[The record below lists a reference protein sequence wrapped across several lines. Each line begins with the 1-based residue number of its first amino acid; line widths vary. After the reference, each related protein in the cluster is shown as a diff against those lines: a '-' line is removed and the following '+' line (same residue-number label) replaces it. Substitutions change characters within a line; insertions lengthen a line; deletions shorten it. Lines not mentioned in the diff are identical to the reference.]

1 MSKKNKQKK
10 KSLLDYL
17 NTDCFGSNDNEKAM
31 PWDAYQISTES
42 CEDDFQSISE
52 DDRFE
57 SRTTENI
64 PDDSERVSD
73 EDFMRLTDMFQKR
86 TSEKTVD
93 KEKNWSDIPF
103 DSDDDLFDLVEEK
116 MVEKETSSKQNNA
129 APSKLFQKKKEGKKS
144 TLHLM
149 EQALL
154 DKVTLISHDD
164 GLYYFNGRCYV
175 AIRDSTELLR
185 LIRDKVSET
194 AFEVASLKPC
204 NDLHPF
210 LKSSSNLIP
219 NNYEEKLQKAKKLIA
234 LKNGVLN
241 MNELDLKKFDAKYL
255 LFHSID
261 ASWTNEYPTKFMKF
275 IRQSCQYDEE
285 VVELTLEMIGYL
297 LSGSNRGKG
306 SL

>member
-17 NTDCFGSNDNEKAM
+17 NTDCFESNDNEKAM

-103 DSDDDLFDLVEEK
+103 DSDDDLFDHV
-116 MVEKETSSKQNNA
+116 M
-129 APSKLFQKKKEGKKS
+129 KL
-144 TLHLM
+144 
-149 EQALL
+149 
-154 DKVTLISHDD
+154 
-164 GLYYFNGRCYV
+164 
-175 AIRDSTELLR
+175 
-185 LIRDKVSET
+185 
-194 AFEVASLKPC
+194 
-204 NDLHPF
+204 
-210 LKSSSNLIP
+210 
-219 NNYEEKLQKAKKLIA
+219 KLIQ
-234 LKNGVLN
+234 
-241 MNELDLKKFDAKYL
+241 L
-255 LFHSID
+255 L
-261 ASWTNEYPTKFMKF
+261 
-275 IRQSCQYDEE
+275 
-285 VVELTLEMIGYL
+285 
-297 LSGSNRGKG
+297 
-306 SL
+306 